1 MGNAGWL
8 GEASKIRSWGMAT
21 AELRPAGQGITA
33 GRGSVVVVVGGVV
46 VEVVVGSVVVV
57 TEVVVV
63 VTEVVVVV
71 AIVVVVDE
79 AVVVLDGPAENAPAG
94 AITMDAAATMLVSEI
109 ATTPRRRFHTALTAS
124 LYRGVHRVV
133 GRFNGG
139 RVGRTRTGSGSR
151 PAWR

>member
-46 VEVVVGSVVVV
+46 VEVVVGS
-57 TEVVVV
+57 VVV